1 MCAWATW
8 HTGPCH
14 AARVAKRAPTL
25 QRRSTS
31 RTSASPKQP
40 GGAEAEE
47 LSSKERISFT
57 LVLSARAESTGPK
70 TNDGLI
76 TVSLTPSRACKKNKK
91 NSPSST
97 QRRVISLQS
106 GGIRIIAR
114 RIR

>member
-1 MCAWATW
+1 MCVGDLAHGAVSRGARRE
-8 HTGPCH
+8 TGADS
-14 AARVAKRAPTL
+14 AAEE
-25 QRRSTS
+25 STS

-76 TVSLTPSRACKKNKK
+76 TVSLTPSRA
-91 NSPSST
+91 
-97 QRRVISLQS
+97 
-106 GGIRIIAR
+106 
-114 RIR
+114 